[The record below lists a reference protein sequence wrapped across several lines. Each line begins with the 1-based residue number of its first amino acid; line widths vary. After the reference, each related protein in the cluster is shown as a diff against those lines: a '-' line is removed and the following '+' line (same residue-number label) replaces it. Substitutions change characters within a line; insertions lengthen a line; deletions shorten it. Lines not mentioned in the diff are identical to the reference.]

1 MAVDSRQENKGVNG
15 NMLESALP
23 KGTKLV
29 SKSREYRVT
38 DVLGAGGFGITY
50 KVSSRIRVGNV
61 ELETFFAVKEFFVK
75 GCYRGENKMQV
86 LCAPTARQD
95 FEEGQRDFKTEAERL
110 NKLGRMSENI
120 VKVNEIFFANG
131 TVYYV
136 MEYLEGGDLVHC
148 IRENNNL
155 PLTEARAISIMLP
168 IIRAVE
174 QIHKEGLLHLDIK
187 PDNIVLKKTSEN
199 EAVVP
204 VLIDFGLAK
213 HFDHNG
219 RPTSRLVAK
228 GASDGYAPM
237 EQYTDIDSF
246 APEIDVYALGATLY
260 YLLTAKNPP
269 KAFDIHSVSDLLADI
284 PEKVSERT
292 KKVIAGAMQKSKFDR
307 IPNVKT
313 LMRDMEKSYTLPVGY
328 VLHGQ
333 RADYRIVDIV
343 GETDYSITY
352 KAILSHSLNDNSQE
366 SVTGG
371 NSTRVAVHYLVR
383 EYYYKKRD
391 ERRDDGSVFVSIVS
405 WDTTKK
411 EIDSRFRQEVEQVV
425 PSEFLDHF
433 DEQGHLLAERFE
445 ANGTVYYSCIVRP
458 KKVSEGKD
466 VLENVMKRVGAS
478 KKFIL
483 VGVLSFLVVYGVIA
497 LVNPEPR
504 EAVESV
510 DIPLAQMVQ
519 EAFAKKDKNRL
530 LILARDS
537 ASNEAYYSLA
547 KLYFEEGDSD
557 NALKYAEEG
566 LDSANYFEIHP
577 FITKV
582 VGQKIKVLNHQLDKE
597 VQSLSSDA
605 TERVEQ
611 LVKARK
617 IQESIANLAKTHAV
631 SYTEN
636 ARLKKQIDADFEK
649 WKKAGDSNPINSVK
663 INCYEIALKLK
674 WETGVQRKLD
684 ELTGGGIVDSA
695 AVAE

>member
-1 MAVDSRQENKGVNG
+1 MAVDSRLENKGVSG
-15 NMLESALP
+15 DILESVLP

-29 SKSREYRVT
+29 SKSREYRVI
-38 DVLGAGGFGITY
+38 DALGAGGFGITY
-50 KVSSRIRVGNV
+50 KVSSRIQVGNV

-168 IIRAVE
+168 VIRAVE

-199 EAVVP
+199 EAVIP

-237 EQYTDIDSF
+237 EQYTDIASF

-292 KKVIAGAMQKSKFDR
+292 KNVIAGAMQKSKFDR

-313 LMRDMEKSYTLPVGY
+313 LMYDMEKSYTLPVGY

-352 KAILSHSLNDNSQE
+352 KAILSHSLNGNSQE
-366 SVTGG
+366 SLTGG

-391 ERRDDGSVFVSIVS
+391 ERRDDGSVFVSMIGF
-405 WDTTKK
+405 DTSPK
-411 EIDSRFRQEVEQVV
+411 EIDSRFLQEVEQVV
-425 PSEFLDHF
+425 PSEFLGHF

-445 ANGTVYYSCIVRP
+445 TNGTVYYSCIVRP
-458 KKVSEGKD
+458 KVSAGKN
-466 VLENVMKRVGAS
+466 VVENAMKRVRAS

-483 VGVLSFLVVYGVIA
+483 AGVLSFLVIYGVIA
-497 LVNPEPR
+497 LVNREPR
-504 EAVESV
+504 NPV
-510 DIPLAQMVQ
+510 DSDEITLEQMIQ
-519 EAFAKKDKNRL
+519 DAFTEKDKDRL
-530 LILARDS
+530 LTLALNN
-537 ASNEAYYSLA
+537 ASSEAYYALA

-566 LDSANYFEIHP
+566 LDSANYFEIYP

-582 VGQKIKVLNHQLDKE
+582 VGQKINVLNRQLDKE
-597 VQSLSSDA
+597 VRSLSSDA
-605 TERVEQ
+605 TERVDQ

-617 IQESIANLAKTHAV
+617 IQESIANLAKAHDV

-674 WETGVQRKLD
+674 WETGVQRALD
-684 ELTGGGIVDSA
+684 ELTGGEIVDSA
-695 AVAE
+695 AVVE